1 VLATA
6 AARFDAELARLR
18 TDHAET
24 LARIVDPQGPFVAHL
39 RDEVAY
45 WRVQALHER
54 QRSEVAIDVCRT
66 MHAQIGPVSLPLR
79 DEHAPRDTQSIFQS
93 NPELAMMG
101 STEGV

>member
-1 VLATA
+1 M
-6 AARFDAELARLR
+6 RMLARLR

-45 WRVQALHER
+45 WRVQATNANGNAA
-54 QRSEVAIDVCRT
+54 RSRSTCRT
-66 MHAQIGPVSLPLR
+66 MHAQIGPVSPPLR

-93 NPELAMMG
+93 SPNSP
-101 STEGV
+101 

>member
-1 VLATA
+1 MKWCVTDAQLAALRLAAHQEVLATA

-45 WRVQALHER
+45 WRVQAYERER
-54 QRSEVAIDVCRT
+54 QRSEVAIDVPHYAR
-66 MHAQIGPVSLPLR
+66 ADRAG
-79 DEHAPRDTQSIFQS
+79 
-93 NPELAMMG
+93 LAALAR
-101 STEGV
+101 